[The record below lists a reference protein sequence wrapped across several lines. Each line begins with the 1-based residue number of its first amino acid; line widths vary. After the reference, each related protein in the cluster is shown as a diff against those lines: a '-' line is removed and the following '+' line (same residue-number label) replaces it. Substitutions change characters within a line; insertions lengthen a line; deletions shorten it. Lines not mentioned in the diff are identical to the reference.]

1 MSAGSKGKPSPF
13 LILAVSRGLA
23 PEEVSENMRGW
34 FRRHKSGSL
43 HNKFERTP
51 QGPASAEELREG
63 TPQGTAPLEV
73 ESETAENLVDRTPEP
88 EEPADDFSEA
98 GIREALR
105 DVRDPEIGR
114 DLVSLNM
121 VREVRIEGSGVTVG
135 VALTTGGCPLKHRI
149 TTDIRDRLMEIEGV
163 ENVEVD
169 FGVMTDTDRQNLL
182 TSLHG
187 GPSELAPAFKDE
199 SKTRI
204 IAVVSGKGGVGKST
218 VAVNL
223 AAALD
228 RAGHSVEIL
237 DADVHG
243 SSIPV
248 MLGSLE
254 KPNVVGG
261 VIFPI
266 ESETGLKFISMGNF
280 VNEGQA
286 IIWRAPI
293 VNKALTQLMRDVY
306 WDEPD
311 FIIVDMPPGTGDVA
325 LTIAQMIPKAE
336 ALVVTTPQ
344 ADAARVAVK
353 AGKMAVQAHLKV
365 VGVVENMGYAE
376 CPDCG
381 KELKIFGG
389 DGGDRVAGELGS
401 QVMSRIPILPDAT
414 GEPGNALFEEG
425 SAPARAFDEA
435 AASLA
440 ATKVRRRIKV
450 L

>member
-1 MSAGSKGKPSPF
+1 M
-13 LILAVSRGLA
+13 V
-23 PEEVSENMRGW
+23 NW
-34 FRRHKSGSL
+34 FRRRTDGNYQGEHEQASRKTTSVGEAREEENQAATSL
-43 HNKFERTP
+43 SVEP
-51 QGPASAEELREG
+51 Q
-63 TPQGTAPLEV
+63 T
-73 ESETAENLVDRTPEP
+73 SEDLVDRTPET
-88 EEPADDFSEA
+88 EEPADGFSEA

-114 DLVSLNM
+114 DLISLNM
-121 VREVRIEGSGVTVG
+121 IRNIVIEGEKVTVG
-135 VALTTGGCPLKHRI
+135 VALTTAGCPLKHRI
-149 TTDIRDRLMEIEGV
+149 MTDIRDRLVMIEGV
-163 ENVEVD
+163 EAVEVD

-223 AAALD
+223 AGALD

-248 MLGSLE
+248 MLDSLE

-266 ESETGLKFISMGNF
+266 ESRSGLKFISMGNF

-365 VGVVENMGYAE
+365 VGVVENMSFAE

-381 KELKIFGG
+381 KEMRIFGG
-389 DGGDRVAGELGS
+389 DGGERVAGELD
-401 QVMSRIPILPDAT
+401 SRVLGRVPILPDAT
-414 GEPGNALFEEG
+414 GEPGNALFAEDA
-425 SAPARAFDEA
+425 APTRAFDEIA
-435 AASLA
+435 RVLA
-440 ATKVRRRIKV
+440 QTKVRRRIKV

>member
-1 MSAGSKGKPSPF
+1 M
-13 LILAVSRGLA
+13 V
-23 PEEVSENMRGW
+23 NW
-34 FRRHKSGSL
+34 FRRGTDGNYQGEHEQASRKATSVGEAREEEHQAAASL
-43 HNKFERTP
+43 TVEP
-51 QGPASAEELREG
+51 Q
-63 TPQGTAPLEV
+63 T
-73 ESETAENLVDRTPEP
+73 SEDLVDRTPEP
-88 EEPADDFSEA
+88 EEPADGFSEA

-114 DLVSLNM
+114 DLISLNM
-121 VREVRIEGSGVTVG
+121 IRNIVIEGGKVTVG
-135 VALTTGGCPLKHRI
+135 VALTTAGCPLKHRI
-149 TTDIRDRLMEIEGV
+149 MTDIRDRLVMIEGV
-163 ENVEVD
+163 KDVEVD

-223 AAALD
+223 AGALD

-266 ESETGLKFISMGNF
+266 ESRSGLKFISMGNF

-365 VGVVENMGYAE
+365 VGVVENMSFAE

-381 KELKIFGG
+381 KEMRIFGG
-389 DGGDRVAGELGS
+389 DGGERVAGELD
-401 QVMSRIPILPDAT
+401 SRVLGRVPILPDAT
-414 GEPGNALFEEG
+414 GEPGNALFAEDT
-425 SAPARAFDEA
+425 APTRAFDEIA
-435 AASLA
+435 RALA
-440 ATKVRRRIKV
+440 QTKVRKRIKV

>member
-1 MSAGSKGKPSPF
+1 MGAFASRFRTRSRTRASARGR
-13 LILAVSRGLA
+13 LADV
-23 PEEVSENMRGW
+23 VDW
-34 FRRHKSGSL
+34 FRRRAGKDEAPGSA
-43 HNKFERTP
+43 NS
-51 QGPASAEELREG
+51 GPAG
-63 TPQGTAPLEV
+63 GLEA
-73 ESETAENLVDRTPEP
+73 ETAGELVDRTPKP
-88 EEPADDFSEA
+88 EEPADGFSEA

-114 DLVSLNM
+114 DLISLNM
-121 VREVRIEGSGVTVG
+121 IRNVDIEGSGVTVG
-135 VALTTGGCPLKHRI
+135 VALTTAGCPMKHRI
-149 TTDIRDRLMEIEGV
+149 TTDIRDRLMMIEGIESV
-163 ENVEVD
+163 EID
-169 FGVMTDTDRQNLL
+169 FGVMTDDDRQNLM

-187 GPSELAPAFKDE
+187 GPSELAPAFRDE

-228 RAGHSVEIL
+228 RAGKSVEIL

-248 MLGSLE
+248 MLGSTE

-325 LTIAQMIPKAE
+325 LTVAQMIPKAE

-365 VGVVENMGYAE
+365 AGVVENMGHAV
-376 CPDCG
+376 CPCCG
-381 KELKIFGG
+381 EEMKIFGG
-389 DGGDRVAGELGS
+389 DGGNQVAEELGS
-401 QVMSRIPILPDAT
+401 TVMSRIPILPDAT
-414 GEPGNALFEEG
+414 GEPGNALFDED
-425 SAPARAFDEA
+425 SAPARAFDEI
-435 AASLA
+435 AASLS

>member
-1 MSAGSKGKPSPF
+1 MKINK
-13 LILAVSRGLA
+13 
-23 PEEVSENMRGW
+23 W
-34 FRRHKSGSL
+34 TRRHTNAEDGNAPPEAGPDSG
-43 HNKFERTP
+43 
-51 QGPASAEELREG
+51 EEIHQPPDGL
-63 TPQGTAPLEV
+63 
-73 ESETAENLVDRTPEP
+73 
-88 EEPADDFSEA
+88 SEA

-114 DLVSLNM
+114 DLISLNM
-121 VREVRIEGSGVTVG
+121 IRSIDIDASHVTVG
-135 VALTTGGCPLKHRI
+135 VSLTTAGCPMKHRI
-149 TTDIRDRLMEIEGV
+149 ITDITDRLKMIEGV
-163 ENVEVD
+163 EDVDVD
-169 FGVMTDTDRQNLL
+169 FGVMTEEDRKNLL

-187 GPSELAPAFKDE
+187 GPSELAPAFRDE

-266 ESETGLKFISMGNF
+266 ESSTGLKFISMGNF

-306 WDEPD
+306 WDEPEY
-311 FIIVDMPPGTGDVA
+311 IIVDMPPGTGDVA
-325 LTIAQMIPKAE
+325 LTVAQMIPKAE

-344 ADAARVAVK
+344 SDAARVAVK

-365 VGVVENMGYAE
+365 AGVVENMGHAV
-376 CPDCG
+376 CPCCG
-381 KELKIFGG
+381 EVMRIFGG

-401 QVMSRIPILPDAT
+401 QVMGRIPIVPDAT

-425 SAPARAFDEA
+425 TAPARAFDEI

>member
-1 MSAGSKGKPSPF
+1 M
-13 LILAVSRGLA
+13 V
-23 PEEVSENMRGW
+23 EW
-34 FRRHKSGSL
+34 FRRRKNGNLQGETDEASRETGS
-43 HNKFERTP
+43 T
-51 QGPASAEELREG
+51 AELGGG
-63 TPQGTAPLEV
+63 TPQESAALEL
-73 ESETAENLVDRTPEP
+73 ETETAGDLVDRTPKP
-88 EEPADDFSEA
+88 EEPADGFSEA
-98 GIREALR
+98 GVREALR

-114 DLVSLNM
+114 DLISLNM
-121 VREVRIEGSGVTVG
+121 VRGVEIQGSSVTVG
-135 VALTTGGCPLKHRI
+135 VALTTAGCPMKHRI
-149 TTDIRDRLMEIEGV
+149 TTDVRDRLMEIEGV
-163 ENVEVD
+163 ESVEVD
-169 FGVMTDTDRQNLL
+169 FGVMTDADRQNLM

-199 SKTRI
+199 SRTRI

-243 SSIPV
+243 SSVPV
-248 MLGSLE
+248 MLGATE

-266 ESETGLKFISMGNF
+266 ESPTGLKFISMGNF

-325 LTIAQMIPKAE
+325 LTVAQMIPKAE

-353 AGKMAVQAHLKV
+353 AGKMAVQAHLKLA
-365 VGVVENMGYAE
+365 GVVENMSHAE
-376 CPDCG
+376 CPCCG
-381 KELKIFGG
+381 EELRIFGG
-389 DGGDRVAGELGS
+389 DGGDRVASELDAK
-401 QVMSRIPILPDAT
+401 VMGRIPILPDAS
-414 GEPGNALFEEG
+414 GEPGKSLFAEDT
-425 SAPARAFDEA
+425 APARAFEKIA
-435 AASLA
+435 KSIAEK
-440 ATKVRRRIKV
+440 KVRRRIKV

>member
-1 MSAGSKGKPSPF
+1 M
-13 LILAVSRGLA
+13 VD
-23 PEEVSENMRGW
+23 W
-34 FRRHKSGSL
+34 FRRRGGDGSRA
-43 HNKFERTP
+43 NEP
-51 QGPASAEELREG
+51 GAEAPENASTGGNGSA
-63 TPQGTAPLEV
+63 
-73 ESETAENLVDRTPEP
+73 
-88 EEPADDFSEA
+88 EPADGFSEA
-98 GIREALR
+98 GVREALR
-105 DVRDPEIGR
+105 DVKDPEIGR
-114 DLVSLNM
+114 DLISLNM
-121 VREVRIEGSGVTVG
+121 IRGIEIEGSGVTIG
-135 VALTTGGCPLKHRI
+135 VALTTAGCPMKHRI
-149 TTDIRDRLMEIEGV
+149 TTDIRDRLMMIEGV
-163 ENVEVD
+163 ESVEVD
-169 FGVMTDTDRQNLL
+169 FGVMTDEDRQNLM

-187 GPSELAPAFKDE
+187 GPAELAPAFRDE

-228 RAGHSVEIL
+228 RAGKSVEIL

-243 SSIPV
+243 ASVPV
-248 MLGSLE
+248 MLGATG

-266 ESETGLKFISMGNF
+266 ESRSGLKFISMGNF

-286 IIWRAPI
+286 VIWRAPI

-325 LTIAQMIPKAE
+325 LTVAQMIPKAE

-365 VGVVENMGYAE
+365 IGVVENMSHAE

-381 KELKIFGG
+381 KELRIFGG
-389 DGGDRVAGELGS
+389 DGGDRVSGELQSKILG
-401 QVMSRIPILPDAT
+401 RIPILPDAS
-414 GEPGNALFEEG
+414 GEPGRSLFEEG
-425 SAPARAFDEA
+425 TGPAQAFDEM

>member
-1 MSAGSKGKPSPF
+1 MKVNKWTRRRSNSEGGNAPPEAAPGSGDGAEIHQPPD
-13 LILAVSRGLA
+13 GL
-23 PEEVSENMRGW
+23 
-34 FRRHKSGSL
+34 
-43 HNKFERTP
+43 
-51 QGPASAEELREG
+51 
-63 TPQGTAPLEV
+63 
-73 ESETAENLVDRTPEP
+73 
-88 EEPADDFSEA
+88 SEA

-114 DLVSLNM
+114 DLISLNM
-121 VREVRIEGSGVTVG
+121 VRGVKIEGGNVAVG
-135 VALTTGGCPLKHRI
+135 IALTTAGCPMKHRI
-149 TTDIRDRLMEIEGV
+149 TTDIKDRLSMIEGV
-163 ENVEVD
+163 GSVEVD
-169 FGVMTDTDRQNLL
+169 FGVMTDEDRQNLL

-187 GPSELAPAFKDE
+187 GPSEIAPAFRDE

-248 MLGSLE
+248 MLGSTE
-254 KPNVVGG
+254 KPNVVDG

-266 ESETGLKFISMGNF
+266 ESDEGLKFISMGNF
-280 VNEGQA
+280 VAEGQA

-306 WDEPD
+306 WDEPE

-325 LTIAQMIPKAE
+325 LTVAQMIPKAE

-365 VGVVENMGYAE
+365 VGVIENMG
-376 CPDCG
+376 
-381 KELKIFGG
+381 
-389 DGGDRVAGELGS
+389 
-401 QVMSRIPILPDAT
+401 
-414 GEPGNALFEEG
+414 
-425 SAPARAFDEA
+425 
-435 AASLA
+435 
-440 ATKVRRRIKV
+440 
-450 L
+450 

>member
-1 MSAGSKGKPSPF
+1 MVNWFRNRTGENGSGDKKRPDNP
-13 LILAVSRGLA
+13 
-23 PEEVSENMRGW
+23 PEEVSE
-34 FRRHKSGSL
+34 K
-43 HNKFERTP
+43 
-51 QGPASAEELREG
+51 A
-63 TPQGTAPLEV
+63 
-73 ESETAENLVDRTPEP
+73 
-88 EEPADDFSEA
+88 PADGFSEA
-98 GIREALR
+98 SIREALR
-105 DVRDPEIGR
+105 EVRDPEIGR
-114 DLVSLNM
+114 DLISLDM
-121 VREVRIEGSGVTVG
+121 IRSVEISDSSVTVG
-135 VALTTGGCPLKHRI
+135 VALTTAGCPMKHRI
-149 TTDIRDRLMEIEGV
+149 TTDVRDRLMMIEGIRS
-163 ENVEVD
+163 VEVD
-169 FGVMTDTDRQNLL
+169 FGVMSDDDRKSLMS
-182 TSLHG
+182 SLHG
-187 GPSELAPAFKDE
+187 APQELAPAFRDE
-199 SKTRI
+199 SRTRI

-228 RAGHSVEIL
+228 RAGKSVEIL

-248 MLGSLE
+248 MLGATE

-266 ESETGLKFISMGNF
+266 ESKSGLKFISMGNF
-280 VNEGQA
+280 VEEGQA

-311 FIIVDMPPGTGDVA
+311 YIIVDMPPGTGDVA
-325 LTIAQMIPKAE
+325 LTVAQMIPKAE

-353 AGKMAVQAHLKV
+353 AGKMATQAHLKV
-365 VGVVENMGYAE
+365 VGVVENMSFAQ

-389 DGGDRVAGELGS
+389 DGGERVAKELTSRILG
-401 QVMSRIPILPDAT
+401 RIPIHPDES
-414 GEPGNALFEEG
+414 GEPGQTLFEEG
-425 SAPARAFDEA
+425 TTPAVAFDQM
-435 AASLA
+435 A
-440 ATKVRRRIKV
+440 ATLVASKTRRRMKV

>member
-1 MSAGSKGKPSPF
+1 VK
-13 LILAVSRGLA
+13 LD
-23 PEEVSENMRGW
+23 
-34 FRRHKSGSL
+34 
-43 HNKFERTP
+43 
-51 QGPASAEELREG
+51 
-63 TPQGTAPLEV
+63 V
-73 ESETAENLVDRTPEP
+73 ETETASDLVDRTPVQA
-88 EEPADDFSEA
+88 EEPADGFSEA

-114 DLVSLNM
+114 DLISLNM
-121 VREVRIEGSGVTVG
+121 IRSIEIDGPSVTVG
-135 VALTTGGCPLKHRI
+135 VALTTAGCPMKHRI
-149 TTDIRDRLMEIEGV
+149 TTDVRDRLLMIEGV
-163 ENVEVD
+163 EGVEVD

-187 GPSELAPAFKDE
+187 GPSELAPAFRDE
-199 SKTRI
+199 SSTRV

-218 VAVNL
+218 AAVNL

-237 DADVHG
+237 DADVYG

-248 MLGSLE
+248 MLGATE

-266 ESETGLKFISMGNF
+266 ESQTGLKFVSMGNF
-280 VNEGQA
+280 VSEGQA

-325 LTIAQMIPKAE
+325 LTVAQTIPKAE

-365 VGVVENMGYAE
+365 VGVVENMSYAE

-381 KELKIFGG
+381 EELRIFGG
-389 DGGDRVAGELGS
+389 DGGDRVAGELDSRVLG
-401 QVMSRIPILPDAT
+401 RIPILPDAT
-414 GEPGNALFEEG
+414 GEPGRSLFTEDTT
-425 SAPARAFDEA
+425 PARVFDEIAASIA
-435 AASLA
+435 AA
-440 ATKVRRRIKV
+440 KVRKRIKV

>member
-1 MSAGSKGKPSPF
+1 MAGD
-13 LILAVSRGLA
+13 
-23 PEEVSENMRGW
+23 
-34 FRRHKSGSL
+34 
-43 HNKFERTP
+43 
-51 QGPASAEELREG
+51 
-63 TPQGTAPLEV
+63 
-73 ESETAENLVDRTPEP
+73 LVDRTPVP
-88 EEPADDFSEA
+88 EQPADGFSEA

-114 DLVSLNM
+114 DLISLNM
-121 VREVRIEGSGVTVG
+121 IRNIVIEGGKVTVG
-135 VALTTGGCPLKHRI
+135 VALTTSGCPLKHRI
-149 TTDIRDRLMEIEGV
+149 MTDIRDRLVMIEGV
-163 ENVEVD
+163 EDVEVD
-169 FGVMTDTDRQNLL
+169 FGVMSEDDRQNLL

-248 MLGSLE
+248 MLGATE

-266 ESETGLKFISMGNF
+266 ESETGLKFVSMGNF

-325 LTIAQMIPKAE
+325 LTVAQMIPKAE

-365 VGVVENMGYAE
+365 AGIVENMSHTE
-376 CPDCG
+376 CPCCG
-381 KELKIFGG
+381 EELRIFGG

-401 QVMSRIPILPDAT
+401 KVMGRIPILPDAS
-414 GEPGNALFEEG
+414 GEPGKSLFAEDTV
-425 SAPARAFDEA
+425 PARAFDEIA
-435 AASLA
+435 KSLA
-440 ATKVRRRIKV
+440 LTKVRKRIKV

>member
-1 MSAGSKGKPSPF
+1 MARASARRR
-13 LILAVSRGLA
+13 LADV
-23 PEEVSENMRGW
+23 VDW
-34 FRRHKSGSL
+34 FRRRAGSG
-43 HNKFERTP
+43 RP
-51 QGPASAEELREG
+51 PAEA
-63 TPQGTAPLEV
+63 
-73 ESETAENLVDRTPEP
+73 SETGALDVSGETADELVDRTPAP
-88 EEPADDFSEA
+88 PEPADGFSEA

-121 VREVRIEGSGVTVG
+121 IRNIDIEGSGVTVG
-135 VALTTGGCPLKHRI
+135 VALTTAGCPMKHRI
-149 TTDIRDRLMEIEGV
+149 TTDVRDRVMMIEGV
-163 ENVEVD
+163 ESVEVD
-169 FGVMTDTDRQNLL
+169 FGVMTDDDRQNLM

-187 GPSELAPAFKDE
+187 GPSELAPAFRDE

-228 RAGHSVEIL
+228 RAGKSVEIL

-248 MLGSLE
+248 MLGSTE

-325 LTIAQMIPKAE
+325 LTVAQMIPKAE

-365 VGVVENMGYAE
+365 AGVVENMGHAV
-376 CPDCG
+376 CPCCG
-381 KELKIFGG
+381 EEMKIFGG
-389 DGGDRVAGELGS
+389 DGGNQVAEELGS
-401 QVMSRIPILPDAT
+401 TVMSRIPILPDAT

-425 SAPARAFDEA
+425 SAPARAFDEI

>member
-1 MSAGSKGKPSPF
+1 M
-13 LILAVSRGLA
+13 VD
-23 PEEVSENMRGW
+23 W
-34 FRRHKSGSL
+34 FRRRGKGGSP
-43 HNKFERTP
+43 EAEPGR
-51 QGPASAEELREG
+51 AEEVPPESRPG
-63 TPQGTAPLEV
+63 SAP
-73 ESETAENLVDRTPEP
+73 SGAEP
-88 EEPADDFSEA
+88 ETSSNLEDRPPEGEPADGFSEA

-121 VREVRIEGSGVTVG
+121 VREVRIEDSSVTVG
-135 VALTTGGCPLKHRI
+135 IALTTAGCPLKHRI
-149 TTDIRDRLMEIEGV
+149 STDVRDRLTMIEGV
-163 ENVEVD
+163 EQVEVD
-169 FGVMTDTDRQNLL
+169 FGVMSDADRQNLL

-223 AAALD
+223 AAALE

-266 ESETGLKFISMGNF
+266 ESPQGLKFISMGNF

-325 LTIAQMIPKAE
+325 LTVAQMIPKAE

-353 AGKMAVQAHLKV
+353 AGKMAVQAHLKIA
-365 VGVVENMGYAE
+365 GVVENMGYAE

-381 KELKIFGG
+381 KEMRIFGG
-389 DGGDRVAGELGS
+389 DGGDRVAGELGTR
-401 QVMSRIPILPDAT
+401 VLGRIPILPDAT
-414 GEPGNALFEEG
+414 GEPGNALFAEDT
-425 SAPARAFDEA
+425 APTRAFDEIA
-435 AASLA
+435 QALA
-440 ATKVRRRIKV
+440 QTKVRRRIKV

>member
-1 MSAGSKGKPSPF
+1 M
-13 LILAVSRGLA
+13 
-23 PEEVSENMRGW
+23 
-34 FRRHKSGSL
+34 
-43 HNKFERTP
+43 
-51 QGPASAEELREG
+51 
-63 TPQGTAPLEV
+63 
-73 ESETAENLVDRTPEP
+73 
-88 EEPADDFSEA
+88 
-98 GIREALR
+98 
-105 DVRDPEIGR
+105 
-114 DLVSLNM
+114 
-121 VREVRIEGSGVTVG
+121 IEG
-135 VALTTGGCPLKHRI
+135 
-149 TTDIRDRLMEIEGV
+149 IE
-163 ENVEVD
+163 EVEVD
-169 FGVMTDTDRQNLL
+169 FGVMTDEDRQNLL

-187 GPSELAPAFKDE
+187 GPSEIAPAFRDE
-199 SKTRI
+199 SRTRI

-248 MLGSLE
+248 MLGSLG

-266 ESETGLKFISMGNF
+266 ESPQGLKFISMGNF

-325 LTIAQMIPKAE
+325 LTVAQMIPKAE

-365 VGVVENMGYAE
+365 VGVVENMGYAQ

-381 KELKIFGG
+381 KELRIFGG
-389 DGGDRVAGELGS
+389 DGGERVAGELGS
-401 QVMSRIPILPDAT
+401 EVMGRIPILPEAT
-414 GEPGNALFEEG
+414 GEPGRSLFEVD
-425 SAPARAFDEA
+425 STPARAFDEIA
-435 AASLA
+435 AALA
-440 ATKVRRRIKV
+440 ASKVRRRIKV
-450 L
+450 FKVGLVSPRGPTACAFPHTKCV

>member
-1 MSAGSKGKPSPF
+1 M
-13 LILAVSRGLA
+13 V
-23 PEEVSENMRGW
+23 NW
-34 FRRHKSGSL
+34 FRRSRDGNL
-43 HNKFERTP
+43 
-51 QGPASAEELREG
+51 QGEHEQASRKATSVGQAREEEHQAA
-63 TPQGTAPLEV
+63 TSLEV
-73 ESETAENLVDRTPEP
+73 EPQTAEDLVDRTPEP
-88 EEPADDFSEA
+88 EEPADGFSEA

-114 DLVSLNM
+114 DLISLNM
-121 VREVRIEGSGVTVG
+121 IRNIIIEGGKVTVG
-135 VALTTGGCPLKHRI
+135 VALTTAGCPLKHRI
-149 TTDIRDRLMEIEGV
+149 MTDIRDRLVMIEGV
-163 ENVEVD
+163 KDVEVD

-223 AAALD
+223 AGALD

-266 ESETGLKFISMGNF
+266 ESRSGLKFISMGNF

-365 VGVVENMGYAE
+365 VGVVENMSFAE

-381 KELKIFGG
+381 KEMRIFGG
-389 DGGDRVAGELGS
+389 DGGQRVAGELD
-401 QVMSRIPILPDAT
+401 SRVLGRVPILPDAT
-414 GEPGNALFEEG
+414 GEPGNALFAEDT
-425 SAPARAFDEA
+425 APTRAFDEIA
-435 AASLA
+435 QALA
-440 ATKVRRRIKV
+440 AVKVRRRIKV

>member
-1 MSAGSKGKPSPF
+1 MKVNKWTG
-13 LILAVSRGLA
+13 
-23 PEEVSENMRGW
+23 
-34 FRRHKSGSL
+34 RHT
-43 HNKFERTP
+43 N
-51 QGPASAEELREG
+51 AEEG
-63 TPQGTAPLEV
+63 NAPPKAAPDAGDGGEIHQPPDGL
-73 ESETAENLVDRTPEP
+73 
-88 EEPADDFSEA
+88 SEA

-114 DLVSLNM
+114 DLISLNM
-121 VREVRIEGSGVTVG
+121 VRGVKIEGGNVAVG
-135 VALTTGGCPLKHRI
+135 IALTTAGCPMKHRI
-149 TTDIRDRLMEIEGV
+149 TTDIKDRLMMVEGIEAV
-163 ENVEVD
+163 DVD
-169 FGVMTDTDRQNLL
+169 FGVMTDEDRQNLL

-187 GPSELAPAFKDE
+187 GPSEIAPAFRDE

-218 VAVNL
+218 VALNL
-223 AAALD
+223 ASALD
-228 RAGHSVEIL
+228 RAGHSVAIL

-248 MLGSLE
+248 MLGSVG
-254 KPNVVGG
+254 KPNVVDG
-261 VIFPI
+261 VIFPL
-266 ESETGLKFISMGNF
+266 ESDGGLKFISMGNF

-306 WDEPD
+306 WDEPE

-325 LTIAQMIPKAE
+325 LTVAQMIPKAE

-365 VGVVENMGYAE
+365 AGVVENMGYAACPE
-376 CPDCG
+376 CG
-381 KELKIFGG
+381 EELRIFGG
-389 DGGDRVAGELGS
+389 DGGERVAAELGA
-401 QVMSRIPILPDAT
+401 QVMGRIPIVADAS
-414 GEPGNALFEEG
+414 GEPGRSLFEAG
-425 SAPARAFDEA
+425 SSPAGVFDEIA
-435 AASLA
+435 AALA

>member
-1 MSAGSKGKPSPF
+1 MVEWFRKRKDGRSSGGRTEASSE
-13 LILAVSRGLA
+13 ATNV
-23 PEEVSENMRGW
+23 EEVRGT
-34 FRRHKSGSL
+34 SSSVD
-43 HNKFERTP
+43 FE
-51 QGPASAEELREG
+51 G
-63 TPQGTAPLEV
+63 
-73 ESETAENLVDRTPEP
+73 ETAAELVDRTPP
-88 EEPADDFSEA
+88 PPEPADGFSEA

-114 DLVSLNM
+114 DVISLNM
-121 VREVRIEGSGVTVG
+121 VRGVEIQGSDIKVG
-135 VALTTGGCPLKHRI
+135 IALTTAGCPMKARI
-149 TTDIRDRLMEIEGV
+149 TGDVRDRLMMIEGV
-163 ENVEVD
+163 ESVDVD
-169 FGVMTDTDRQNLL
+169 FGVMTDTDRQNLM

-248 MLGSLE
+248 MLGATE

-266 ESETGLKFISMGNF
+266 ESSSGLKFISMGNF

-325 LTIAQMIPKAE
+325 LTVAQMIPKAE

-365 VGVVENMGYAE
+365 VGVVENMAYAE
-376 CPDCG
+376 CPCCG
-381 KELKIFGG
+381 EQLKIFGG
-389 DGGDRVAGELGS
+389 DGGDRVAGELEAK
-401 QVMSRIPILPDAT
+401 VMGRIPILPDSS
-414 GEPGNALFEEG
+414 GEPGHALFPED
-425 SAPARAFDEA
+425 STPARAFDEIA
-435 AASLA
+435 AGIAQK
-440 ATKVRRRIKV
+440 KVRRRIKV

>member
-1 MSAGSKGKPSPF
+1 VEG
-13 LILAVSRGLA
+13 
-23 PEEVSENMRGW
+23 ENA
-34 FRRHKSGSL
+34 SG
-43 HNKFERTP
+43 
-51 QGPASAEELREG
+51 
-63 TPQGTAPLEV
+63 V
-73 ESETAENLVDRTPEP
+73 VDRTPEP
-88 EEPADDFSEA
+88 EEPADGFSEA

-121 VREVRIEGSGVTVG
+121 VRDIEIQGSTVKVG
-135 VALTTGGCPLKHRI
+135 IALTTAGCPLKHRI
-149 TTDIRDRLMEIEGV
+149 TTDIKDRLAMIEGV

-169 FGVMTDTDRQNLL
+169 FGVMSDDDRQNLM

-187 GPSELAPAFKDE
+187 GPAELAPAFRDE

-266 ESETGLKFISMGNF
+266 ESAQGLKFISMGNF

-325 LTIAQMIPKAE
+325 LTVAQMIPKAE

-365 VGVVENMGYAE
+365 AGVVENMGHAV
-376 CPDCG
+376 CPCCG
-381 KELKIFGG
+381 EEMRIFGG
-389 DGGDRVAGELGS
+389 DGGDRVAGELDS
-401 QVMSRIPILPDAT
+401 KVMGRIPILPDAT
-414 GEPGNALFEEG
+414 GEPGNALFDQK
-425 SAPARAFDEA
+425 SAPARAFDEI

>member
-1 MSAGSKGKPSPF
+1 M
-13 LILAVSRGLA
+13 V
-23 PEEVSENMRGW
+23 NW
-34 FRRHKSGSL
+34 FRRRGDGNYGGEHERASQRTASVSGP
-43 HNKFERTP
+43 RT
-51 QGPASAEELREG
+51 EEHRDAG
-63 TPQGTAPLEV
+63 PLEV
-73 ESETAENLVDRTPEP
+73 EPQTAEELVDRTPEP
-88 EEPADDFSEA
+88 EEPADGFSEA

-121 VREVRIEGSGVTVG
+121 IRNIAIEGGKVTVG
-135 VALTTGGCPLKHRI
+135 VALTTAGCPLKHRI
-149 TTDIRDRLMEIEGV
+149 MTDIRDRLVTIEGV
-163 ENVEVD
+163 EDVEVD
-169 FGVMTDTDRQNLL
+169 FGVMTDDDRQNLL

-248 MLGSLE
+248 MLGSTE

-261 VIFPI
+261 VIFPV
-266 ESETGLKFISMGNF
+266 ESETGLKFVSMGNF

-325 LTIAQMIPKAE
+325 LTVAQMIPKAE

-365 VGVVENMGYAE
+365 AGIVENMSHAE
-376 CPDCG
+376 CPCCG
-381 KELKIFGG
+381 EELRIFGG

-401 QVMSRIPILPDAT
+401 KVMGRIPILPDAS
-414 GEPGNALFEEG
+414 GEPGKSLFAEDT
-425 SAPARAFDEA
+425 APARAFDEIA
-435 AASLA
+435 KSIAQ
-440 ATKVRRRIKV
+440 TKVRRRIKV

>member
-1 MSAGSKGKPSPF
+1 M
-13 LILAVSRGLA
+13 VD
-23 PEEVSENMRGW
+23 W
-34 FRRHKSGSL
+34 FRRRGGDGSPVNRPGAL
-43 HNKFERTP
+43 EDKAV
-51 QGPASAEELREG
+51 GAELG
-63 TPQGTAPLEV
+63 GNGEV
-73 ESETAENLVDRTPEP
+73 RA
-88 EEPADDFSEA
+88 EPADGFSEA

-105 DVRDPEIGR
+105 DVKDPEIGR

-121 VREVRIEGSGVTVG
+121 IRGIEIQGSGVTVG
-135 VALTTGGCPLKHRI
+135 VALTTAGCPMKHRI
-149 TTDIRDRLMEIEGV
+149 TTDIRDRLMMVEGV
-163 ENVEVD
+163 GSVEVD
-169 FGVMTDTDRQNLL
+169 FGVMTDEDRQNLM

-187 GPSELAPAFKDE
+187 GPAELAPAFRDE

-228 RAGHSVEIL
+228 RAGKSVEIL

-248 MLGSLE
+248 MLGATE

-266 ESETGLKFISMGNF
+266 ESRTGLKFISMGNF

-286 IIWRAPI
+286 VIWRAPI

-365 VGVVENMGYAE
+365 IGVIENMSHAE

-381 KELKIFGG
+381 KELRIFGG
-389 DGGDRVAGELGS
+389 DGGDRVSTELQS
-401 QVMSRIPILPDAT
+401 KVMGRIPILPDAS
-414 GEPGNALFEEG
+414 GEPGRSLFAEG
-425 SAPARAFDEA
+425 TGPARAFDEMA
-435 AASLA
+435 ESLA
-440 ATKVRRRIKV
+440 ATRVRRRIKV

>member
-1 MSAGSKGKPSPF
+1 M
-13 LILAVSRGLA
+13 V
-23 PEEVSENMRGW
+23 EW
-34 FRRHKSGSL
+34 FRRRAGSG
-43 HNKFERTP
+43 
-51 QGPASAEELREG
+51 GPNRSSVSEEPVKLGVEG
-63 TPQGTAPLEV
+63 
-73 ESETAENLVDRTPEP
+73 ETAAELVDRTPEP
-88 EEPADDFSEA
+88 EEPAGGFSDA

-121 VREVRIEGSGVTVG
+121 IRGIEIQGSNVTVG
-135 VALTTGGCPLKHRI
+135 VSLTTAGCPLKHRI
-149 TTDIRDRLMEIEGV
+149 TTDIKDRLQMIEGV
-163 ENVEVD
+163 GGVEVD
-169 FGVMTDTDRQNLL
+169 FGVMSDEDRQNLL

-187 GPSELAPAFKDE
+187 GPSELAPAFRDE

-248 MLGSLE
+248 MLGSLD

-266 ESETGLKFISMGNF
+266 ESNQGLKFISMGNF

-311 FIIVDMPPGTGDVA
+311 FIVVDMPPGTGDVA
-325 LTIAQMIPKAE
+325 LTVAQMIPKAE

-353 AGKMAVQAHLKV
+353 AGKMAIQAHLKV
-365 VGVVENMGYAE
+365 IGVVENMGYAE
-376 CPDCG
+376 CPCCG
-381 KELKIFGG
+381 EELKIFGG
-389 DGGDRVAGELGS
+389 DGGEQVAGELDSKILGR
-401 QVMSRIPILPDAT
+401 VPILPDPS
-414 GEPGNALFEEG
+414 GEPGRSLFETG
-425 SAPARAFDEA
+425 TAPARAFDEIA
-435 AASLA
+435 QSITQ
-440 ATKVRRRIKV
+440 TKARKRIKV

>member
-1 MSAGSKGKPSPF
+1 LADVVDWFRKRAGEDDVPAKDSESAGNG
-13 LILAVSRGLA
+13 A
-23 PEEVSENMRGW
+23 
-34 FRRHKSGSL
+34 
-43 HNKFERTP
+43 
-51 QGPASAEELREG
+51 
-63 TPQGTAPLEV
+63 
-73 ESETAENLVDRTPEP
+73 
-88 EEPADDFSEA
+88 EPADGFTEA

-105 DVRDPEIGR
+105 DVKDPEIGR
-114 DLVSLNM
+114 DLISLNM
-121 VREVRIEGSGVTVG
+121 IRGIVIEGPNVTVG
-135 VALTTGGCPLKHRI
+135 VALTTAGCPMKHRI
-149 TTDIRDRLMEIEGV
+149 TTDIKDRLMEMEGV
-163 ENVEVD
+163 GSVEVD
-169 FGVMTDTDRQNLL
+169 FGVMTDEDRQNLM

-187 GPSELAPAFKDE
+187 GPAELAPAFRDE
-199 SKTRI
+199 SRTRI

-228 RAGHSVEIL
+228 RAGKSVEIL
-237 DADVHG
+237 DADVYG

-248 MLGSLE
+248 MLGATE

-266 ESETGLKFISMGNF
+266 ESATGLKFISMGNF

-286 IIWRAPI
+286 VIWRAPI

-325 LTIAQMIPKAE
+325 LTVAQMIPKAE

-365 VGVVENMGYAE
+365 IGVVENMSHAE

-389 DGGDRVAGELGS
+389 DGGERVSGELDSKILG
-401 QVMSRIPILPDAT
+401 RIPILPDAS
-414 GEPGNALFEEG
+414 GEPGKSLFAEG
-425 SAPARAFDEA
+425 TAPAQAFDEMA
-435 AASLA
+435 QGLA

>member
-1 MSAGSKGKPSPF
+1 
-13 LILAVSRGLA
+13 
-23 PEEVSENMRGW
+23 
-34 FRRHKSGSL
+34 
-43 HNKFERTP
+43 
-51 QGPASAEELREG
+51 
-63 TPQGTAPLEV
+63 
-73 ESETAENLVDRTPEP
+73 
-88 EEPADDFSEA
+88 
-98 GIREALR
+98 
-105 DVRDPEIGR
+105 
-114 DLVSLNM
+114 
-121 VREVRIEGSGVTVG
+121 
-135 VALTTGGCPLKHRI
+135 
-149 TTDIRDRLMEIEGV
+149 
-163 ENVEVD
+163 
-169 FGVMTDTDRQNLL
+169 VMTDEDRQNLL

-187 GPSELAPAFKDE
+187 GPSEIAPAFRDE

-223 AAALD
+223 AAALE
-228 RAGHSVEIL
+228 RAGHSVAIL

-248 MLGSLE
+248 MLGSTD
-254 KPNVVGG
+254 KPNVVDG
-261 VIFPI
+261 VIFPV
-266 ESETGLKFISMGNF
+266 ESDAGLKFISMGNF
-280 VNEGQA
+280 VAEGQA

-325 LTIAQMIPKAE
+325 LTVAQMIPKAE

-365 VGVVENMGYAE
+365 AGVVENMGYAE
-376 CPDCG
+376 CPECG
-381 KELKIFGG
+381 ERLRIFGG
-389 DGGDRVAGELGS
+389 DGGEQVSGELG
-401 QVMSRIPILPDAT
+401 VNILGCIPILPDSS
-414 GEPGNALFEEG
+414 GEPGRSLFDPG
-425 SAPARAFDEA
+425 SSPARVFDEIA
-435 AASLA
+435 TALA

>member
-1 MSAGSKGKPSPF
+1 M
-13 LILAVSRGLA
+13 
-23 PEEVSENMRGW
+23 
-34 FRRHKSGSL
+34 
-43 HNKFERTP
+43 
-51 QGPASAEELREG
+51 
-63 TPQGTAPLEV
+63 
-73 ESETAENLVDRTPEP
+73 
-88 EEPADDFSEA
+88 
-98 GIREALR
+98 
-105 DVRDPEIGR
+105 
-114 DLVSLNM
+114 
-121 VREVRIEGSGVTVG
+121 
-135 VALTTGGCPLKHRI
+135 
-149 TTDIRDRLMEIEGV
+149 IEGV

-169 FGVMTDTDRQNLL
+169 FGVMTDEDRQNLM

-187 GPSELAPAFKDE
+187 GPSELAPAFRDE

-248 MLGSLE
+248 MLGSTE

-266 ESETGLKFISMGNF
+266 ESHTGLKFISMGNF

-325 LTIAQMIPKAE
+325 LTVAQMIPKAE

-365 VGVVENMGYAE
+365 VGVVENMAYAE

-389 DGGDRVAGELGS
+389 DGGERVAGELDSKILG
-401 QVMSRIPILPDAT
+401 RIPILPDAS
-414 GEPGNALFEEG
+414 GEPGRSLFEVG
-425 SAPARAFDEA
+425 TAPAKAFEEI

-440 ATKVRRRIKV
+440 ATKVRKRIKV

>member
-1 MSAGSKGKPSPF
+1 M
-13 LILAVSRGLA
+13 VD
-23 PEEVSENMRGW
+23 W
-34 FRRHKSGSL
+34 FRRRARNGSVEEESGRRPTQPETADASEPIDPEKS
-43 HNKFERTP
+43 
-51 QGPASAEELREG
+51 AVEE
-63 TPQGTAPLEV
+63 PLEV
-73 ESETAENLVDRTPEP
+73 APETADELVDRTPKP
-88 EEPADDFSEA
+88 EEPADGFSEA

-121 VREVRIEGSGVTVG
+121 VRGVEIKGSSVIVG
-135 VALTTGGCPLKHRI
+135 IALTTAGCPLKHRI
-149 TTDIRDRLMEIEGV
+149 TTDIRDRLLMIDGV
-163 ENVEVD
+163 ESVEVD
-169 FGVMTDTDRQNLL
+169 FGVMTDEDRQNLL

-353 AGKMAVQAHLKV
+353 AGKMAVQAHLKLA
-365 VGVVENMGYAE
+365 GVVENMSYAE

-381 KELKIFGG
+381 KEMRIFGG
-389 DGGDRVAGELGS
+389 DGGNQVAGELGS
-401 QVMSRIPILPDAT
+401 KVMGRIPLLPDAS
-414 GEPGNALFEEG
+414 GEPGKSLFDEG
-425 SAPARAFDEA
+425 TSPARAFDEIA
-435 AASLA
+435 KSLA
-440 ATKVRRRIKV
+440 QTKVRKRIKV

>member
-1 MSAGSKGKPSPF
+1 M
-13 LILAVSRGLA
+13 V
-23 PEEVSENMRGW
+23 NW
-34 FRRHKSGSL
+34 FRRRGD
-43 HNKFERTP
+43 HNGEA
-51 QGPASAEELREG
+51 GPNGREQ
-63 TPQGTAPLEV
+63 PAPEAAFNPD
-73 ESETAENLVDRTPEP
+73 SETAEHLVDRTQRE
-88 EEPADDFSEA
+88 EEPADGFSES

-121 VREVRIEGSGVTVG
+121 IRSIEIEGPGVTVG
-135 VALTTGGCPLKHRI
+135 VALTTAGCPLKHRI
-149 TTDIRDRLMEIEGV
+149 TTDIRDRLTMIEGV

-169 FGVMTDTDRQNLL
+169 FGVMTDEDRQNLL

-187 GPSELAPAFKDE
+187 GPSELAPAFRDE

-228 RAGHSVEIL
+228 RAGHSVEVL

-243 SSIPV
+243 SSVPV
-248 MLGSLE
+248 MLGATE
-254 KPNVVGG
+254 KPNVVEG

-266 ESETGLKFISMGNF
+266 ESASGLKFISMGNF

-325 LTIAQMIPKAE
+325 LTVAQMIPKAE

-344 ADAARVAVK
+344 ADAARVAAK
-353 AGKMAVQAHLKV
+353 AGKMAVQAHLKLA
-365 VGVVENMGYAE
+365 GVVENMSYAE

-389 DGGDRVAGELGS
+389 DGGNSVASELGS
-401 QVMSRIPILPDAT
+401 EVMGRIPILPDES
-414 GEPGNALFEEG
+414 GEPGRSLFAEDT
-425 SAPARAFDEA
+425 APTRAFDKI

-440 ATKVRRRIKV
+440 RTKVRRRIRV

>member
-1 MSAGSKGKPSPF
+1 M
-13 LILAVSRGLA
+13 V
-23 PEEVSENMRGW
+23 EW
-34 FRRHKSGSL
+34 FRRRKSSNSRGKPEQAAREAASDG
-43 HNKFERTP
+43 EVRGETP
-51 QGPASAEELREG
+51 QEDASFKA
-63 TPQGTAPLEV
+63 
-73 ESETAENLVDRTPEP
+73 ETAENLVDRTPKP
-88 EEPADDFSEA
+88 QEPADGFSEA

-121 VREVRIEGSGVTVG
+121 VREVRIEGSSVTVG
-135 VALTTGGCPLKHRI
+135 IALTTAGCPLKHRI
-149 TTDIRDRLMEIEGV
+149 TTDVRDRLMMIEGV
-163 ENVEVD
+163 ELVEVD
-169 FGVMTDTDRQNLL
+169 FGVMSDADRQNLL

-228 RAGHSVEIL
+228 RAGHAVSVL

-266 ESETGLKFISMGNF
+266 ESPQGLKFISMGNF

-286 IIWRAPI
+286 VIWRAPI

-325 LTIAQMIPKAE
+325 LTVAQLIPKAE

-353 AGKMAVQAHLKV
+353 AGKMAVQAHLSL

-389 DGGDRVAGELGS
+389 DGGDHVAGELGTR
-401 QVMSRIPILPDAT
+401 VLGRIPIIPDAS
-414 GEPGNALFEEG
+414 GEPGRSLFAEDTV
-425 SAPARAFDEA
+425 PARAFDEIA
-435 AASLA
+435 QTVARAKA
-440 ATKVRRRIKV
+440 RRRLKV

>member
-1 MSAGSKGKPSPF
+1 VSSDASHLETGTLDIKPK
-13 LILAVSRGLA
+13 AT
-23 PEEVSENMRGW
+23 SE
-34 FRRHKSGSL
+34 
-43 HNKFERTP
+43 
-51 QGPASAEELREG
+51 
-63 TPQGTAPLEV
+63 
-73 ESETAENLVDRTPEP
+73 LVDREP
-88 EEPADDFSEA
+88 KKDEPVDVFSEA

-121 VREVRIEGSGVTVG
+121 VREIQIQGSAVTIG
-135 VALTTGGCPLKHRI
+135 IALTTAGCPLKHRI
-149 TTDIRDRLMEIEGV
+149 STDVRDRLMMIEGV
-163 ENVEVD
+163 ESVEVD
-169 FGVMTDTDRQNLL
+169 FGVMSDADRQNLL

-199 SKTRI
+199 SKTRV

-223 AAALD
+223 AAALS
-228 RAGHSVEIL
+228 RAGHAVEVL

-243 SSIPV
+243 SSVPV

-254 KPNVVGG
+254 KPNVVDG

-266 ESETGLKFISMGNF
+266 ESPQGLKFISMGNF

-325 LTIAQMIPKAE
+325 LTVAQLIPKAE

-365 VGVVENMGYAE
+365 AGVIENMGYAE

-381 KELKIFGG
+381 KEIKIFGG
-389 DGGDRVAGELGS
+389 DGGDRVADELETRLLG
-401 QVMSRIPILPDAT
+401 RIPILPDAS
-414 GEPGNALFEEG
+414 GEPGNALFAEDTV
-425 SAPARAFDEA
+425 PARAFDEIA
-435 AASLA
+435 ANLA
-440 ATKVRRRIKV
+440 QKKVRRRLKV

>member
-1 MSAGSKGKPSPF
+1 MAD
-13 LILAVSRGLA
+13 
-23 PEEVSENMRGW
+23 W
-34 FRRHKSGSL
+34 FRRRTGDEDAPVNGSEASGS
-43 HNKFERTP
+43 
-51 QGPASAEELREG
+51 GG
-63 TPQGTAPLEV
+63 
-73 ESETAENLVDRTPEP
+73 
-88 EEPADDFSEA
+88 EPADGFTEA

-105 DVRDPEIGR
+105 DVKDPEIGR
-114 DLVSLNM
+114 DLISLNM
-121 VREVRIEGSGVTVG
+121 IRGVEIQGSNVTVG
-135 VALTTGGCPLKHRI
+135 VALTTAGCPMKHRI
-149 TTDIRDRLMEIEGV
+149 TTDVRDRLMEIEGV
-163 ENVEVD
+163 EAVEVD
-169 FGVMTDTDRQNLL
+169 FGVMTDDDRQNLM

-187 GPSELAPAFKDE
+187 GPAELAPAFRDE

-228 RAGHSVEIL
+228 RVGKSVEIL
-237 DADVHG
+237 DADVYG

-248 MLGSLE
+248 MLGATE

-266 ESETGLKFISMGNF
+266 ESATGLKFISMGNF

-286 IIWRAPI
+286 VIWRAPI

-365 VGVVENMGYAE
+365 IGVVENMSHAE

-381 KELKIFGG
+381 KELRIFGG
-389 DGGDRVAGELGS
+389 DGGERVSTELQSKILG
-401 QVMSRIPILPDAT
+401 RIPILPDAS
-414 GEPGNALFEEG
+414 GEPGRSLFAEG
-425 SAPARAFDEA
+425 TGPANAFDEMA
-435 AASLA
+435 ESLA

>member
-1 MSAGSKGKPSPF
+1 MVNWFRGRKGDGQEREES
-13 LILAVSRGLA
+13 S
-23 PEEVSENMRGW
+23 EEVAGGEPRG
-34 FRRHKSGSL
+34 
-43 HNKFERTP
+43 
-51 QGPASAEELREG
+51 A
-63 TPQGTAPLEV
+63 
-73 ESETAENLVDRTPEP
+73 
-88 EEPADDFSEA
+88 EPADGFTEA
-98 GIREALR
+98 GVREALR

-121 VREVRIEGSGVTVG
+121 IRDIRIEGPSVTVG
-135 VALTTGGCPLKHRI
+135 VALTTAGCPLKHKI
-149 TTDIRDRLMEIEGV
+149 TTDIKDRLMMISGV

-169 FGVMTDTDRQNLL
+169 FGVMSDTDRQNLM

-187 GPSELAPAFKDE
+187 GPSELAPAFRDE

-243 SSIPV
+243 SSVPV
-248 MLGSLE
+248 MLGTTG

-261 VIFPI
+261 VIFPV
-266 ESETGLKFISMGNF
+266 ESATGLKFISMGNF

-325 LTIAQMIPKAE
+325 LTVAQMIPKAQ

-365 VGVVENMGYAE
+365 IGVVENMGYAE
-376 CPDCG
+376 CPCCG
-381 KELKIFGG
+381 EELKIFGG
-389 DGGDRVAGELGS
+389 DGGEQVAAELESKILGRV
-401 QVMSRIPILPDAT
+401 PILPDPS
-414 GEPGNALFEEG
+414 GEPGRSLFEAG
-425 SAPARAFDEA
+425 TAPARAFDEIA
-435 AASLA
+435 QSISQ
-440 ATKVRRRIKV
+440 TKVRRRIQV

>member
-1 MSAGSKGKPSPF
+1 M
-13 LILAVSRGLA
+13 ID
-23 PEEVSENMRGW
+23 W
-34 FRRHKSGSL
+34 FRRRSNG
-43 HNKFERTP
+43 NP
-51 QGPASAEELREG
+51 QGEPRKEAPQDAASLG
-63 TPQGTAPLEV
+63 V
-73 ESETAENLVDRTPEP
+73 ENETAADPVDRAPKE
-88 EEPADDFSEA
+88 EEPADGFSEA

-121 VREVRIEGSGVTVG
+121 VREVRIEGSSVTVG
-135 VALTTGGCPLKHRI
+135 IALTTAGCPLKHRI
-149 TTDIRDRLMEIEGV
+149 TTDVRDRLMMIEGV
-163 ENVEVD
+163 ESVEVD

-223 AAALD
+223 AAALR

-266 ESETGLKFISMGNF
+266 ESPQGLKFVSMGNF

-325 LTIAQMIPKAE
+325 LTVAQMIPKAE

-344 ADAARVAVK
+344 ADAARVAAK

-365 VGVVENMGYAE
+365 IGVVENMGYVE
-376 CPDCG
+376 CSDCG
-381 KELKIFGG
+381 KALRIFGG
-389 DGGDRVAGELGS
+389 DGGDRVAGELDTRVLG
-401 QVMSRIPILPDAT
+401 RIPILPDAS
-414 GEPGNALFEEG
+414 GEPGRSLFAEDT
-425 SAPARAFDEA
+425 APARAFDEIA
-435 AASLA
+435 RAIAW
-440 ATKVRRRIKV
+440 TKVRKRIKV

>member
-1 MSAGSKGKPSPF
+1 M
-13 LILAVSRGLA
+13 V
-23 PEEVSENMRGW
+23 NW
-34 FRRHKSGSL
+34 FRRGTDDNYQGEHEQASRKATSVGEAREEEHQAATSL
-43 HNKFERTP
+43 TVEP
-51 QGPASAEELREG
+51 Q
-63 TPQGTAPLEV
+63 T
-73 ESETAENLVDRTPEP
+73 SEDLVDRTPEP
-88 EEPADDFSEA
+88 EEPADGFSEA

-114 DLVSLNM
+114 DLISLNM
-121 VREVRIEGSGVTVG
+121 IRNIVIEDGKVTVG
-135 VALTTGGCPLKHRI
+135 VALTTAGCPLKHRI
-149 TTDIRDRLMEIEGV
+149 MTDIRDRLVMIEGV
-163 ENVEVD
+163 KDVEVD

-223 AAALD
+223 AGALD

-266 ESETGLKFISMGNF
+266 ESRSGLKFISMGNF

-365 VGVVENMGYAE
+365 VGVVENMSFAE

-381 KELKIFGG
+381 KEMRIFGG
-389 DGGDRVAGELGS
+389 DGGERVAGELD
-401 QVMSRIPILPDAT
+401 SRVLGRVPILPDAT
-414 GEPGNALFEEG
+414 GEPGNALFAEDT
-425 SAPARAFDEA
+425 APTRAFDEIA
-435 AASLA
+435 RALA
-440 ATKVRRRIKV
+440 QTKVRRRIKV

>member
-1 MSAGSKGKPSPF
+1 M
-13 LILAVSRGLA
+13 
-23 PEEVSENMRGW
+23 
-34 FRRHKSGSL
+34 
-43 HNKFERTP
+43 
-51 QGPASAEELREG
+51 
-63 TPQGTAPLEV
+63 
-73 ESETAENLVDRTPEP
+73 
-88 EEPADDFSEA
+88 
-98 GIREALR
+98 IRNI
-105 DVRDPEIGR
+105 V
-114 DLVSLNM
+114 
-121 VREVRIEGSGVTVG
+121 IEGEKVTVG
-135 VALTTGGCPLKHRI
+135 VALTTAGCPLKHRI
-149 TTDIRDRLMEIEGV
+149 MTDIRDRLVMIEGV
-163 ENVEVD
+163 KDVEVD

-223 AAALD
+223 AGALD

-248 MLGSLE
+248 MLDSLE
-254 KPNVVGG
+254 EPNVVGG

-266 ESETGLKFISMGNF
+266 ESRSGLKFISMGNF

-365 VGVVENMGYAE
+365 VGVVENMSFAE

-381 KELKIFGG
+381 KEMRIFGG
-389 DGGDRVAGELGS
+389 DGGERVAGELD
-401 QVMSRIPILPDAT
+401 SRVLGRVPILPDAT
-414 GEPGNALFEEG
+414 GEPGNALFAEDA
-425 SAPARAFDEA
+425 APTRAFDEIA
-435 AASLA
+435 RVLA
-440 ATKVRRRIKV
+440 QTKVRRRIKV

>member
-1 MSAGSKGKPSPF
+1 M
-13 LILAVSRGLA
+13 VD
-23 PEEVSENMRGW
+23 W
-34 FRRHKSGSL
+34 FRRRAANGRLPDAPPETDKL
-43 HNKFERTP
+43 DV
-51 QGPASAEELREG
+51 SA
-63 TPQGTAPLEV
+63 
-73 ESETAENLVDRTPEP
+73 ETAEELVDRTPQP
-88 EEPADDFSEA
+88 QEPADGFSEA

-114 DLVSLNM
+114 DLISLNM
-121 VREVRIEGSGVTVG
+121 IRNVDIQGSGVTVG
-135 VALTTGGCPLKHRI
+135 VALTTAGCPMKHRI
-149 TTDIRDRLMEIEGV
+149 TTDVRDRVMMIEGV
-163 ENVEVD
+163 ESVEVD
-169 FGVMTDTDRQNLL
+169 FGVMSDDDRQNLM

-187 GPSELAPAFKDE
+187 GPSELAPAFRDE
-199 SKTRI
+199 SSTRI

-228 RAGHSVEIL
+228 RAGKSVEIL

-248 MLGSLE
+248 MLGTTE

-325 LTIAQMIPKAE
+325 LTVAQMIPKAE

-353 AGKMAVQAHLKV
+353 AGKMAVQAHLKLA
-365 VGVVENMGYAE
+365 GVVENMGHAV
-376 CPDCG
+376 CPCCG
-381 KELKIFGG
+381 EELRIFGG
-389 DGGDRVAGELGS
+389 DGGNQVAEELGS
-401 QVMSRIPILPDAT
+401 TVTGRIPILPDAT
-414 GEPGNALFEEG
+414 GEPGNALFAEDT
-425 SAPARAFDEA
+425 APARAFDEI

>member
-1 MSAGSKGKPSPF
+1 VVKWFRKRDISGSSEGKP
-13 LILAVSRGLA
+13 GQEA
-23 PEEVSENMRGW
+23 P
-34 FRRHKSGSL
+34 
-43 HNKFERTP
+43 
-51 QGPASAEELREG
+51 PAETARMPATAEQSAE
-63 TPQGTAPLEV
+63 AASLEI
-73 ESETAENLVDRTPEP
+73 ESQTAEEIVDRTPEP
-88 EEPADDFSEA
+88 DKEEPADGFSEA

-121 VREVRIEGSGVTVG
+121 IGNIGIEGSSVTVG
-135 VALTTGGCPLKHRI
+135 VSLTTAGCPLKHRI
-149 TTDIRDRLMEIEGV
+149 TQDVRDRLMMIEGV

-169 FGVMTDTDRQNLL
+169 FGVMTETDRQNLL

-187 GPSELAPAFKDE
+187 GPSELAPAFKDD

-266 ESETGLKFISMGNF
+266 ESSQGLKFISMGNF

-325 LTIAQMIPKAE
+325 LTVAQMIPKAE

-344 ADAARVAVK
+344 ADAARVAAK

-365 VGVVENMGYAE
+365 VGVVENMSYAE

-389 DGGDRVAGELGS
+389 DGGERVAGELGS
-401 QVMSRIPILPDAT
+401 KILGRIPIRPDAS
-414 GEPGNALFEEG
+414 GEPGRSLFEEG
-425 SAPARAFDEA
+425 STPARAFDEIA
-435 AASLA
+435 QVLA
-440 ATKVRRRIKV
+440 QTKVRRRIKV

>member
-1 MSAGSKGKPSPF
+1 VASSADG
-13 LILAVSRGLA
+13 
-23 PEEVSENMRGW
+23 
-34 FRRHKSGSL
+34 
-43 HNKFERTP
+43 
-51 QGPASAEELREG
+51 EG
-63 TPQGTAPLEV
+63 AQ
-73 ESETAENLVDRTPEP
+73 
-88 EEPADDFSEA
+88 PADGLSEA

-114 DLVSLNM
+114 DLISLNM
-121 VREVRIEGSGVTVG
+121 VRGVEIEGGDVKVG
-135 VALTTGGCPLKHRI
+135 VALTTAGCPMKHRI
-149 TTDIRDRLMEIEGV
+149 TQDVRDRLMEIEGV
-163 ENVEVD
+163 RNVEVD
-169 FGVMTDTDRQNLL
+169 FGVMTDTDRQNLM
-182 TSLHG
+182 TALHG
-187 GPSELAPAFKDE
+187 GPSELAPAFREE
-199 SKTRI
+199 SKTRV

-223 AAALD
+223 AAALM
-228 RAGHSVEIL
+228 RLGKTVEIL

-243 SSIPV
+243 SSVPV
-248 MLGSLE
+248 MLGATE

-266 ESETGLKFISMGNF
+266 ESRSGLKFISMGNF

-311 FIIVDMPPGTGDVA
+311 FIVVDMPPGTGDVA

-365 VGVVENMGYAE
+365 AGVIENMSYAE

-389 DGGDRVAGELGS
+389 DGGNQVAGELDTK
-401 QVMSRIPILPDAT
+401 VMGRVPILPDST
-414 GEPGNALFEEG
+414 GEPGNALFAEDTT
-425 SAPARAFDEA
+425 PARAFDEVARAIA
-435 AASLA
+435 AN
-440 ATKVRRRIKV
+440 KVRRKLKV

>member
-1 MSAGSKGKPSPF
+1 M
-13 LILAVSRGLA
+13 VD
-23 PEEVSENMRGW
+23 W
-34 FRRHKSGSL
+34 FRRRVGKDETSEGNAGSA
-43 HNKFERTP
+43 KPGVET
-51 QGPASAEELREG
+51 QKTVSSSA
-63 TPQGTAPLEV
+63 
-73 ESETAENLVDRTPEP
+73 DRTQGAR
-88 EEPADDFSEA
+88 EPADGFSEA

-121 VREVRIEGSGVTVG
+121 VRGIEIDGPSVKVG
-135 VALTTGGCPLKHRI
+135 VALTTAGCPLKHRI
-149 TTDIRDRLMEIEGV
+149 TQDVRDRLMMIEGV
-163 ENVEVD
+163 ESVEVD

-187 GPSELAPAFKDE
+187 GPSELAPAFRDE
-199 SKTRI
+199 SKTRV

-248 MLGSLE
+248 MLGITE

-261 VIFPI
+261 AIFPI
-266 ESETGLKFISMGNF
+266 ESETGLKFVSMGNF
-280 VNEGQA
+280 VSEGQA

-325 LTIAQMIPKAE
+325 LTVAQTIPKAE

-365 VGVVENMGYAE
+365 IGVVENMSYAE

-381 KELKIFGG
+381 KQLRIFGG
-389 DGGDRVAGELGS
+389 DGGDRVAGELNS
-401 QVMSRIPILPDAT
+401 QVLGRIPLLPDAT
-414 GEPGNALFEEG
+414 GEPGRSLFAQDT
-425 SAPARAFDEA
+425 APARAFDEI
-435 AASLA
+435 AASVA
-440 ATKVRRRIKV
+440 ATKTRRRIKV

>member
-1 MSAGSKGKPSPF
+1 MA
-13 LILAVSRGLA
+13 
-23 PEEVSENMRGW
+23 NW
-34 FRRHKSGSL
+34 FRR
-43 HNKFERTP
+43 RTRDGATEGKP
-51 QGPASAEELREG
+51 EQEASAAETGRVTEPVATEKG
-63 TPQGTAPLEV
+63 DGAASLEV
-73 ESETAENLVDRTPEP
+73 RPETADDLVDRTPEP
-88 EEPADDFSEA
+88 EEPADGLSEA

-114 DLVSLNM
+114 DLISLNM
-121 VREVRIEGSGVTVG
+121 VRNIEIEGSSVTVG
-135 VALTTGGCPLKHRI
+135 VALTTAGCPLKHRI
-149 TTDIRDRLMEIEGV
+149 TTDIRDRLIMIEGV
-163 ENVEVD
+163 ESVEVD
-169 FGVMTDTDRQNLL
+169 FGVMTEDDRQNLL

-248 MLGSLE
+248 MLGATN

-280 VNEGQA
+280 VDEGQA

-325 LTIAQMIPKAE
+325 LTVAQMIPKAE

-365 VGVVENMGYAE
+365 AGVVENMSYAE

-381 KELKIFGG
+381 KELRIFGG
-389 DGGDRVAGELGS
+389 DGGERVAGELS
-401 QVMSRIPILPDAT
+401 SRILGRVPILPDAS
-414 GEPGNALFEEG
+414 GEPGKSLFAED
-425 SAPARAFDEA
+425 STPARAFDEVA
-435 AASLA
+435 RSLA
-440 ATKVRRRIKV
+440 ETKVRRRIKV